1 MTKPERPRLGSRIGN
16 IDPDAVTRRS
26 ATDVAGAPRTGV
38 GLVMGALAGSSDLER
53 RLSRAED
60 ELAEANSQLATYADQ
75 KPTKLLDP
83 KTIRQSKWANR
94 DDANFSGTDWGDF
107 KAELASSGGNVQPI
121 KVRRLPADQIEGQIQ
136 YEVVFGHR
144 RHRGCYEL
152 ELSVLAMVEDEMT
165 DGALFAEM
173 DRENRQRQDLSA
185 WEQGRNYNRALAEG
199 LFSSQRQMSEQLGVN
214 LSIVSRACAIAKM
227 PDDVVKAFPSP
238 LSLQFRMAKPLG
250 DKLQSDPDGVLQ
262 RARELHREKG
272 KHSAAQVLARLLG
285 DGGRAATD
293 ELVINTAE
301 GGRAASFRP
310 TPKGKAVIEFEP
322 GVLAPGRYQALMEL
336 IGSFLKS

>member
-1 MTKPERPRLGSRIGN
+1 
-16 IDPDAVTRRS
+16 
-26 ATDVAGAPRTGV
+26 
-38 GLVMGALAGSSDLER
+38 MGALAGSSDLER
-53 RLSRAED
+53 RLSRAEE
-60 ELAEANSQLATYADQ
+60 ELAEANSQLANYADQ

-94 DDANFSGTDWGDF
+94 DAANFSGHDWEDF

-121 KVRRLPADQIEGQIQ
+121 KVRRLPASQVEGQVQ

-144 RHRGCYEL
+144 RHMGCYEL
-152 ELSVLAMVEDEMT
+152 DLSVLAMVEDEMT

-185 WEQGRNYNRALAEG
+185 WEQGRNYNLALAEG
-199 LFSSQRQMSEQLGVN
+199 LFSSQRQLSEQLGVN

-238 LSLQFRMAKPLG
+238 LALQFRMAKPLG

-262 RARELHREKG
+262 RARALHSRRG
-272 KHSAAQVLARLLG
+272 ALSAPQVLEKLLNADSG
-285 DGGRAATD
+285 VEANALTINAADGGQVAT
-293 ELVINTAE
+293 LRK
-301 GGRAASFRP
+301 GPKGRA
-310 TPKGKAVIEFEP
+310 VLEFEP
-322 GVLAPGRYQALMEL
+322 GVLPPGRHQALMDL
-336 IGSFLKS
+336 IGSFLKT